1 MSYFN
6 TWLIIQQSLLTQRIT
21 QLKQDLN
28 DFLAREKHDTSGEY
42 DLQASP
48 GKPCY
53 QWGWNR

>member
-53 QWGWNR
+53 